1 VKYEPQLATLVKTPP
16 SGDEWIHEIK
26 FDGYRIG
33 CHRKGDRVTLT
44 SRNGKDWT
52 AAFPDVVEAVRAL
65 DVQEVMLDGEV
76 AAVLPDGRTSF
87 QAMQQRGGTRATLVY
102 FVFDLLRVDDET
114 LTREPL
120 HGRKARLKQLVGRG
134 QKGRLRYS
142 EHVDGSGD
150 EILAH
155 ACTLG
160 LEGIISKRRD
170 LPHMPGRNDAWRKIK
185 CSRRQEFVI
194 GGFTDPQGSRA
205 GIGALLLGYY
215 TPDRQLAFAGRV
227 GTGFSHK
234 LALELR
240 EQLDRIAQSTPAFS
254 PAPAGPLARTAH
266 WVKPQL
272 VCEVAFTEWTDE
284 GQLRHPSFQGLRRD
298 KKPAEVIREE
308 PAGTPHAPE
317 PHEGAHGSDRKPRQT
332 LRRNR

>member
-1 VKYEPQLATLVKTPP
+1 MKYEPQLATLVKAPP
-16 SGDEWIHEIK
+16 AGDEWIHEIK

-33 CHRKGDRVTLT
+33 CHRRGDRVTLT

-52 AAFPDVVEAVRAL
+52 GAFPEIIEAVRAL
-65 DVQEVMLDGEV
+65 DVHEVMLDGEV

-87 QAMQQRGGTRATLVY
+87 QAMQQRGGARATLVF
-102 FVFDLLRVDDET
+102 FVFDLLRVDDDNVA
-114 LTREPL
+114 REPL
-120 HGRKARLKQLVGRG
+120 DARKTRLKMLVGAS
-134 QKGRLRYS
+134 QKGRIRYS
-142 EHVDGSGD
+142 EHVDGSGT

-155 ACTLG
+155 ACKLG

-170 LPHMPGRNDAWRKIK
+170 LPSMPGRSDAWRKIK

-205 GIGALLLGYY
+205 GLGALLLGYY
-215 TPDRQLAFAGRV
+215 TADGRLAFAGRV
-227 GTGFSHK
+227 GTGFSHRV
-234 LALELR
+234 AIDLR
-240 EQLDRIAQSTPAFS
+240 ERLDRLAQQAPAFS
-254 PAPAGPLARTAH
+254 PAPAGPLRRTAH

-284 GQLRHPSFQGLRRD
+284 GQLRHPSFQGLRKD

-308 PAGTPHAPE
+308 PAGTPHAPK
-317 PHEGAHGSDRKPRQT
+317 PHEGAHGSARKPRQA

>member
-1 VKYEPQLATLVKTPP
+1 MKYEPQLATLVKVPP
-16 SGDEWIHEIK
+16 AGDEWVHEIK

-33 CHRKGDRVTLT
+33 CHRRGDRVTLT

-52 AAFPDVVEAVRAL
+52 DAFPEIIEAVRAL
-65 DVQEVMLDGEV
+65 DVHEVMLDGEV

-87 QAMQQRGGTRATLVY
+87 QAMQQRGGARATLVF
-102 FVFDLLRVDDET
+102 FVFDLLRINDDN
-114 LTREPL
+114 LAREPL
-120 HGRKARLKQLVGRG
+120 HARKARLKTLVGTG
-134 QKGRLRYS
+134 KKGRIRYS
-142 EHVDGSGD
+142 EHVDGSGT

-155 ACTLG
+155 ACKLG

-170 LPHMPGRNDAWRKIK
+170 LPYMPGRSDAWRKIK

-194 GGFTDPQGSRA
+194 GGFTDPQGARE
-205 GIGALLLGYY
+205 GLGALLLGYY
-215 TPDRQLAFAGRV
+215 TPDKRLAFAGRV

-234 LALELR
+234 VAIELR
-240 EQLDRIAQSTPAFS
+240 ARLDRLAQSGPAFS
-254 PAPAGPLARTAH
+254 PAPRGPLGRTAH

-284 GQLRHPSFQGLRRD
+284 GQLRHPSFQGLRSD
-298 KKPAEVIREE
+298 KKPAEVVREE
-308 PAGTPHAPE
+308 PVGTADAPE
-317 PHEGAHGSDRKPRQT
+317 PVEGDHGSARKPRQA